1 MPLRAIAFLGQTA
14 LLTIAFSLVEVF
26 GLMFFYHFKKL
37 RGDWITLF
45 ILVPTAVLLLF
56 DGLGS
61 LGGLAYMGYE
71 HFWIPTLI
79 AILINIAAFIAIV
92 KLEQSK

>member
-14 LLTIAFSLVEVF
+14 LLTVAFSLVEVF

-45 ILVPTAVLLLF
+45 ILVPTTLLLIF
-56 DGLGS
+56 DGIGT
-61 LGGLAYMGYE
+61 LGGLAYMGYQ
-71 HFWIPTLI
+71 HFWIPTMI
-79 AILINIAAFIAIV
+79 AILLNIAAFIGIV
-92 KLEQSK
+92 KLEKNK

>member
-1 MPLRAIAFLGQTA
+1 MPLRAVAFLGQTA

-45 ILVPTAVLLLF
+45 ILVPTAILLLF
-56 DGLGS
+56 VVIGS

-79 AILINIAAFIAIV
+79 AILINIAAFITIV

>member
-1 MPLRAIAFLGQTA
+1 MPLRAVAFLGQTA